1 MMWPLTKMDEYLKEN
16 LKEQR
21 YIHTLGVKDT
31 AVSMASFYGE
41 DTKKAEI
48 AGLLHD
54 CAKNLK
60 NEDLLNM
67 ASKSGFNIDLVSMW
81 EPQLLHGLCG
91 SIIAEKIMGVSDKY
105 ILDSIIYHTTG
116 RENMTKLDKII
127 YLADYIE
134 PNRNFQGVDFLRNLS
149 YIDLDKAMLYAFD
162 NTIKYVISK
171 GKLIHMET
179 IKGRNYILQRVR

>member
-1 MMWPLTKMDEYLKEN
+1 MWTLDEIDNYLKEN

-21 YIHTLGVKDT
+21 YIHSLGVRDSS
-31 AVSMASFYGE
+31 VSLADHYGE
-41 DTKKAEI
+41 DKVKAEI
-48 AGLLHD
+48 AGLVHD

-67 ASKSGFNIDLVSMW
+67 AIESGLYLDIVSKV

-91 SIIAEKIMGVSDKY
+91 SIIAEKTMGISDKY
-105 ILDSIIYHTTG
+105 LLDSIIYHTTG
-116 RENMTKLDKII
+116 RENMTRLDKII

-134 PNRNFQGVDFLRNLS
+134 PNRNFQGVDYLRNIS

-162 NTIKYVISK
+162 ITIKYVISK
-171 GKLIHMET
+171 QKLIHMET
-179 IKGRNYILQRVR
+179 IKGRNYILQRIR

>member
-1 MMWPLTKMDEYLKEN
+1 MWTLDKIDDYLKKN
-16 LKEQR
+16 LKEIR
-21 YIHTLGVKDT
+21 YTHTLGVRN
-31 AVSMASFYGE
+31 ASISLAAQYGE
-41 DTKKAEI
+41 DIKKAEI
-48 AGLLHD
+48 AGILHD

-60 NEDLLNM
+60 NEDLLKM
-67 ASKSGFNIDLVSMW
+67 ALESGYKIDYISMV

-91 SIIAEKIMGVSDKY
+91 SIIAEKTMGVSDKY

-116 RENMTKLDKII
+116 RENMTRLDKII

-134 PNRNFQGVDFLRNLS
+134 PNRNFQGVDYLRNLS

-179 IKGRNYILQRVR
+179 IKGRNYILQRIR

>member
-1 MMWPLTKMDEYLKEN
+1 MWTLEKIDSYLREN

-21 YIHTLGVKDT
+21 YIHSLGVRDS
-31 AVSMASFYGE
+31 AILLASLYGE
-41 DTKKAEI
+41 NTKKAEI
-48 AGLLHD
+48 AGLVHD

-60 NEDLLNM
+60 NEELLNM
-67 ASKSGFNIDLVSMW
+67 AVNSGIYLDSVSKM

-91 SIIAEKIMGVSDKY
+91 SIIAEKSMGISDKY

-116 RENMTKLDKII
+116 RENMTRLDKII

-134 PNRNFQGVDFLRNLS
+134 PSRNFQEVNYLRNLS

-162 NTIKYVISK
+162 ITIKYIISK
-171 GKLIHMET
+171 EKLLHMET
-179 IKGRNYILQRVR
+179 IKGRNYILQRIR